1 MEHPAQAS
9 LAFVFPGQG
18 SQSVGMLQDFA
29 AQENIIL
36 STYSEASELLGYD
49 LWNVVQNG
57 PEMELN
63 RTEVTQPALL
73 AAGVAIWRLWCK
85 FGGAMPQYM
94 AGHSLGEYTALVCSG
109 AIKFEDAIILV
120 RDRGIYMQ
128 SAVSNG
134 EGAMAAVI
142 GIDRD
147 KIEDVCLAAGD
158 AGIVSAANFNSP
170 EQTVIAGDKG
180 AVNRAMEL
188 SKEAGAKRVLLLP
201 ISVPSHCS
209 LMIPAADQLRD
220 RLDEIIIADATIP
233 VIQNVDARP
242 HKIADEIKLALVK
255 QLHQPVLWVDTIRRL
270 SDFNCRIVIESG
282 PEKVLSGLI
291 KRIRKDIN
299 LVNLDNIDSFRSAL
313 NYNVT

>member
-1 MEHPAQAS
+1 
-9 LAFVFPGQG
+9 
-18 SQSVGMLQDFA
+18 
-29 AQENIIL
+29 
-36 STYSEASELLGYD
+36 
-49 LWNVVQNG
+49 
-57 PEMELN
+57 MELN

-255 QLHQPVLWVDTIRRL
+255 QLHQPVLWVDTIQRL